1 MSRFSAVRAAAFAL
15 ALVFTTHQ
23 AAAMSVRPMVLDLQT
38 SGRGMSQVVSVENN
52 SEHPLPVELNVQEL
66 RFDHSGNPQTG
77 RDPGDLVV
85 FPAQALIQP
94 GQAQTFRIQYVGDA
108 GLDKSRHYYITVA
121 QLPVRLSPGQSGIQ
135 VLYNFN
141 VLASVGPQHS
151 KSALRVLSAEVGR
164 NEAGKP
170 VPLVTLGNDSVTYG
184 YLSSGELRILEKDGT
199 GREVFRR
206 TLTGPEIQ
214 QMLGM
219 GLMASAQTRQFAL
232 PLVLP
237 AEDGTV
243 TVQFVPGK

>member
-77 RDPGDLVV
+77 SDPGDLVV

-121 QLPVRLSPGQSGIQ
+121 H
-135 VLYNFN
+135 